1 VAHVRL
7 AVQFINLVMLFIY
20 KLQHS
25 TARRSVTGRM
35 CRTGRA
41 VVKRQKSE
49 TSFTVIII
57 ELDYWAWPDGL
68 QGRRWNDCFA
78 GWIRKSSGAPRQ
90 SNRS

>member
-1 VAHVRL
+1 VLSSGAKQSRCAWHDRL

-25 TARRSVTGRM
+25 TAQRSVTGRM

-57 ELDYWAWPDGL
+57 GLIIGLGQTDFRGGDGTIVS
-68 QGRRWNDCFA
+68 QVG
-78 GWIRKSSGAPRQ
+78 
-90 SNRS
+90 